1 MPQILDGLSILII
14 NMIIDDNKN
23 TLIPNFQTRTLQ
35 HANKDKDYALYKA
48 GLEWDLIEPIVIE
61 DREDIK
67 SESKWTEL
75 LEPYYHQITNLI
87 TFCRRLPV
95 TLLAD
100 DVGLGKTISA
110 GLIASEL
117 IARGRVSKILIVC
130 PKLLMPQWEEELKTK
145 FGILSTQATGS
156 DLVKAVP
163 PDETGAVITTYD
175 SARLHLD
182 QLTDAGYDM
191 LILDEA
197 HKLRNLFGVDP
208 PPKRA
213 TRFKQ
218 ALEERMFR
226 YVLMLTATPIQN
238 RLWDIYSLIDLLT
251 VARGHENPFGTPGM
265 FSRKFIVGDRTKALQ
280 LNPEMKDEFRKI
292 VYGYMSRI
300 RRIDANLSFPERVVQ
315 LHKVEPTAE
324 EKELIEII
332 SEPIQKLNR
341 LAQISILQALTSS
354 PHALSAQLKNMAR
367 NETVPQSLST
377 DVDAVVSRMGL
388 TSKLK
393 GLGILVDDLKAQR
406 PDDWRLVIFTG
417 RRETQTTI
425 EDFLGQHGVTCG
437 LINGDSGLRNQ
448 ETISKFK
455 QKSPEIHV
463 IVSTEAGAEGV
474 NLQAANVLVNYDLP
488 WNPMI
493 VEQRVGRIQR
503 LGSEHVKVSIF
514 NITLAGTFEEYIV
527 GRLME
532 KLQMASHA
540 IGDVEAMLEGSGL
553 DEDESGDVGFED
565 KILSLVLDSL
575 SGKDVTE
582 ATRVAEKSIQEAK
595 AKLDEEQKNINSM
608 LGGMSEAD
616 MGPKCPTLPKTDHSM
631 NPRDLVLAVKKDLGY
646 KVTSQPN
653 GIFLCELANEEEL
666 VRFETETAQPKST
679 LYAPGTPAFVRL
691 VSKIIG
697 KPLHSVKD
705 IDENTEVVIENI
717 VRDWVFKFGAKF
729 NKWDVSK
736 VWKGFDGTAI
746 VKVRSVVAHDSYERL
761 VNIDCSS
768 DNHLLELGI
777 KELEPVSEFVDK
789 PESVGITENQLAE
802 EAISD
807 SGVSEFSRFYS
818 ERMIQ
823 EVAAAGTDLRKKKKL
838 EDEFTP
844 RIEMSLVGLD
854 GKVHRQIQV
863 KVTYSFEEDNTD
875 YVSTI
880 LVVPSNKNII
890 QFPNMEKCE
899 LTGKIVPDDCL
910 GKCEISGRK
919 VLRHLL
925 AISELSGRKALP
937 EYIVT
942 CSVTGKKILKDEAE
956 KSAISGELVSASL
969 LKTSPISGKRAEPK
983 FFGRCEFTSSEVLES
998 ELAVSQVSGKKYRI
1012 DEQLQSVVSGK
1023 TGHKQEFIYCS
1034 ETYTPL
1040 LASEAE
1046 VCEVTKKIVLPGVLE
1061 ICEVTKKHVLPSK
1074 LEKSA
1079 VSGKKALKKF
1089 FVSSSISEARLLES
1103 EAVRSIKGN
1112 FCSPLEA
1119 KACAW
1124 SGKISHPEDI
1134 KICSLT
1140 ELPIYVGYLSG
1151 KPLKLETLNNLLQGI
1166 ERTAEVEEEW
1176 DNIATNASEIL
1187 QSKNCIVESSILS
1200 PDKKKLAICL
1210 EVKTWMG
1217 LKTRYAGLLYSVDNK
1232 SIVGRI
1238 ALGKFDEKWVF
1249 EEAS

>member
-1 MPQILDGLSILII
+1 MSQILNDQLPSLQSKVLLKA
-14 NMIIDDNKN
+14 KN
-23 TLIPNFQTRTLQ
+23 
-35 HANKDKDYALYKA
+35 HESYKLYKA
-48 GLEWDLIEPIVIE
+48 GIEWDLIEPIVIE
-61 DREDIK
+61 DRDDMK
-67 SESKWTEL
+67 SQSKWTEL

-117 IARGRVSKILIVC
+117 MARGYVKKVLIVC

-238 RLWDIYSLIDLLT
+238 RLWDIYSLIELLT

-265 FSRKFIVGDRTKALQ
+265 FSRKFIVGDKAKALQ
-280 LNPEMKDEFRKI
+280 LNPAMKDEFRKI

-315 LHKVEPTAE
+315 LHKVKPTSE
-324 EKELIEII
+324 EKELIKII

-377 DVDAVVSRMGL
+377 DVNAVVSRMGL

-448 ETISKFK
+448 ETINKFK

-503 LGSEHVKVSIF
+503 LGSEHAKVSIF

-553 DEDESGDVGFED
+553 DEDENGSVGFEE

-575 SGKDVTE
+575 AGKDVSE
-582 ATRVAEKSIQEAK
+582 ATHLAEKSIQEAK
-595 AKLDEEQKNINSM
+595 ATLDEEQKNINSL

-616 MGPKCPTLPKTDHSM
+616 MGPKCPSLPKTDHSM
-631 NPRDLVLAVKKDLGY
+631 DLQSFVLAAKKNLGA
-646 KVTSQPN
+646 KVTPQKN
-653 GIFLCELANEEEL
+653 GTYLCELDEEQEL
-666 VRFETETAQPKST
+666 IRFEDVQGNGT
-679 LYAPGTPAFVRL
+679 LYAPGTSAFVRL
-691 VSKIIG
+691 VSKIIN
-697 KPLHSVKD
+697 KQLHNVKD
-705 IDENTEVVIENI
+705 IDENIEKNI
-717 VRDWVFKFGAKF
+717 EEITRSWVSEFGANFK
-729 NKWDVSK
+729 K
-736 VWKGFDGTAI
+736 VDI
-746 VKVRSVVAHDSYERL
+746 VKVLRGFNGTVLLKVRCIVAHDSYERL
-761 VNIDCSS
+761 ISVDCLSS
-768 DNHLLELGI
+768 DYIVEMGLKG
-777 KELEPVSEFVDK
+777 LEPVNEFVDK
-789 PESVGITENQLAE
+789 PESVGLIVSLLTEKAM
-802 EAISD
+802 SD
-807 SGVSEFSRFYS
+807 AGVNEFCRFYK
-818 ERMIQ
+818 ERMVQ
-823 EVAAAGTDLRKKKKL
+823 EVTAAGNDMRKKKKL

-844 RIEMSLVGLD
+844 RIEMSLVGVEGSL
-854 GKVHRQIQV
+854 HRQV
-863 KVTYSFEEDNTD
+863 EAKVIYEIDPKVEYT
-875 YVSTI
+875 STI
-880 LVVPSNKNII
+880 LIVPSEKRIVESAK
-890 QFPNMEKCE
+890 MGKCE
-899 LTGKIVPDDCL
+899 LTGRIVPDVCL
-910 GKCEISGRK
+910 DKCEISGRK

-925 AISELSGRKALP
+925 VASQISGRKALP
-937 EYIVT
+937 EYIIV
-942 CSVTGKKILKDEAE
+942 CSLSGKKVLNDEVE
-956 KSAISGELVSASL
+956 KSVISGELITTSL
-969 LKTSPISGKRAEPK
+969 LKISALSGKRAEPK
-983 FFGRCEFTSSEVLES
+983 FFSRCEFTSAEVLES
-998 ELAVSQVSGKKYRI
+998 ELAVSQISGKKYRI
-1012 DEQLQSVVSGK
+1012 DEQLKSVVSGK
-1023 TGHKQEFIYCS
+1023 TGHQQEFVLCS
-1034 ETYTPL
+1034 ETNEPIL
-1040 LASEAE
+1040 SSEAE
-1046 VCEVTKKIVLPGVLE
+1046 TCEITKKIVLPGLLE
-1061 ICEVTKKHVLPSK
+1061 VCEVSKKKVLPSE

-1079 VSGKKALKKF
+1079 ISGKKALKKF
-1089 FVSSSISEARLLES
+1089 FVSSSISDARLLEK
-1103 EAVRSIKGN
+1103 EAIRSIKGN

-1119 KACAW
+1119 KKCSW
-1124 SGKISHPEDI
+1124 SDKKFHPEDL

-1140 ELPIYVGYLSG
+1140 ELPVYIEYLSG
-1151 KPLKLETLNNLLQGI
+1151 KPIRLESLDNLLQGV
-1166 ERTAEVEEEW
+1166 ERTTDREGDWELISTKVSEV
-1176 DNIATNASEIL
+1176 IH
-1187 QSKNCIVESSILS
+1187 SKNFKIESAILS
-1200 PDKKKLAICL
+1200 PHKKKLAICL
-1210 EVKTWMG
+1210 EVKTWLG
-1217 LKTRYAGLLYSVDNK
+1217 LKVRYAGLIYSINEAN
-1232 SIVGRI
+1232 IVGRVVI
-1238 ALGKFDEKWVF
+1238 GKVEDNHWLLED
-1249 EEAS
+1249 SY